1 MHNYEN
7 WRAGINLHAQMWH
20 EKKKKRK
27 KKKEPKPQLMPLL
40 RMSNARARSLR
51 SLGTGHYFS
60 PGWGG
65 GGEGGGGRWGTRD
78 FGLNSVKFSRSP
90 L

>member
-1 MHNYEN
+1 MHKCDT
-7 WRAGINLHAQMWH
+7 
-20 EKKKKRK
+20 KKKNK
-27 KKKEPKPQLMPLL
+27 KEKKEPKPQLMPLL
-40 RMSNARARSLR
+40 RMSNVRARSLR
-51 SLGTGHYFS
+51 PLGTGHYFS

-65 GGEGGGGRWGTRD
+65 GGGGGEGGRKD